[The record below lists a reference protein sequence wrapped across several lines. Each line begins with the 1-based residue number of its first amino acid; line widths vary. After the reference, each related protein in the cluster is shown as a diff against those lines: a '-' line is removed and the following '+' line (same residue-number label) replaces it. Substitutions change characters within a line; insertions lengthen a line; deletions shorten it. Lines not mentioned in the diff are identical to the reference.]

1 MPTKIRAIALDS
13 ELQDTLKLPLYVT
26 TKSLLCQALKSS
38 QTLTYFL
45 FIYKENQTMTFRLV

>member
-45 FIYKENQTMTFRLV
+45 FIY